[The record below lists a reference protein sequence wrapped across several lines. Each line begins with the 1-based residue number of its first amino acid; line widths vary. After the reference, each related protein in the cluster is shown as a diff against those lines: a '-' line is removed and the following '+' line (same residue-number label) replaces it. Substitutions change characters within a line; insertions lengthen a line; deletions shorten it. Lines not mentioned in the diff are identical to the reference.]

1 MINEVLADTDE
12 RMHKTIESLRVDLNS
27 VSVGRASPALLDRV
41 QVDYYGTPTPIQQI
55 ATITVPDARLLQIRP
70 YTASDI
76 GAIKK
81 AIANSD
87 LNLNP
92 QDDGQNIRINI
103 PALTQER
110 RRDLTKV
117 VAKRGE
123 EARVAI
129 RNVRRDAINDLR
141 DLEKEKLISEDD
153 LRRGQ
158 EQMQE
163 KTNAY
168 IKKVDEIIQDKEKD
182 IMTI

>member
-1 MINEVLADTDE
+1 MINEVLADTDD

-27 VSVGRASPALLDRV
+27 ISVGRASPALLDRV

-92 QDDGQNIRINI
+92 QDDGQNIRLAI

-158 EQMQE
+158 EQVQD

>member
-1 MINEVLADTDE
+1 MINEVLADTDD
-12 RMHKTIESLRVDLNS
+12 RMHKAIESLRVDLTS
-27 VSVGRASPALLDRV
+27 ISVGRASPALLDRV
-41 QVDYYGTPTPIQQI
+41 LVDYYGTPTPIQQI
-55 ATITVPDARLLQIRP
+55 ATVTVPDARLLNIRP
-70 YTASDI
+70 YTPGDI

-92 QDDGQNIRINI
+92 QDDGQNIRLNI

-110 RRDLTKV
+110 RRELTKV

-123 EARVAI
+123 EARVAV

-141 DLEKEKLISEDD
+141 DLQKESLISEDD
-153 LRRGQ
+153 SRRAQ
-158 EQMQE
+158 DQVQE
-163 KTNAY
+163 KTNVY
-168 IKKVDEIIQDKEKD
+168 IKKVDEIVHDKEKD

>member
-1 MINEVLADTDE
+1 MINEVLADTED
-12 RMHKTIESLRVDLNS
+12 RMHKAIESLRVDLNS
-27 VSVGRASPALLDRV
+27 ISVGRASPALLDRV
-41 QVDYYGTPTPIQQI
+41 QVDYYGTPTPLQQI

-70 YTASDI
+70 YAASDI

-81 AIANSD
+81 AIASSD

-92 QDDGQNIRINI
+92 QDDGQNIRITI

-117 VAKRGE
+117 VSKRGE

-158 EQMQE
+158 EQVQD
-163 KTNAY
+163 KTNVY
-168 IKKVDEIIQDKEKD
+168 IKKVDDIIQDKEKD

>member
-1 MINEVLADTDE
+1 MINEVLADTDD

-158 EQMQE
+158 EQVQD

>member
-1 MINEVLADTDE
+1 MINEVLADTDD
-12 RMHKTIESLRVDLNS
+12 RMNKTIESLRVDLNS
-27 VSVGRASPALLDRV
+27 ISVGRASPALLDRV

-55 ATITVPDARLLQIRP
+55 ATISVPDARLLQIRP
-70 YTASDI
+70 YAASDI

-92 QDDGQNIRINI
+92 QDDGQNIRISI

-110 RRDLTKV
+110 RDLTKV
-117 VAKRGE
+117 VGKRGE

-141 DLEKEKLISEDD
+141 ELEKEKLISEDD

-158 EQMQE
+158 DQIQD
-163 KTNAY
+163 KTNAH
-168 IKKVDEIIQDKEKD
+168 IKKVDDIIQDKEKD

>member
-1 MINEVLADTDE
+1 MINEVLADTDD
-12 RMHKTIESLRVDLNS
+12 RMNKAIESLRVDLNS

-92 QDDGQNIRINI
+92 QDDGQNIRITI

-158 EQMQE
+158 EQIQY
-163 KTNAY
+163 KTNAH

>member
-1 MINEVLADTDE
+1 MINEVLADTDD

-92 QDDGQNIRINI
+92 QDDGQNIRITI

-158 EQMQE
+158 EQVQD
-163 KTNAY
+163 KTNVY